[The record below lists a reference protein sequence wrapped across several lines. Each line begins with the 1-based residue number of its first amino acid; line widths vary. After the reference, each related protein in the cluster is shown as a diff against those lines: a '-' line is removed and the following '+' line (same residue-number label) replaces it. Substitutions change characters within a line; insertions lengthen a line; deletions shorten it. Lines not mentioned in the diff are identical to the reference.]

1 MVFQGILWNFFEI
14 AGSSPEAN
22 GWIVNTIILTE
33 GIAFLTEPV
42 FSILSQIH
50 APIGILDNSLQI
62 IDCNDSFASLCGEA
76 EKENCKGKSPDQ
88 VFEIQNES
96 LLEEFRNS
104 KLGKPILFSER
115 VRNRLGEKKEYKAAL
130 TRIRIDSSEVLL
142 LEILEFLQEDSSSKK
157 EKELSAVVSRIYHDL
172 QEPIRNLTSFLKLL
186 EKRSSSELSPN
197 GKEFLGISLGA
208 ADRLWNRINSLLS
221 FVRIEKERNFF
232 RRISLKRTIEESIF
246 DLKKEI
252 ETSDLKV
259 EWKGDFPEI
268 PGNESLL
275 REVFFNLIQN
285 SIQFRKQNQPARVS
299 ISCESAPEVHRIQ
312 ISDEGIGVDLK
323 GNPYFIELFHRYP
336 NAQNPE
342 GVGSGLFFC
351 KRIVELHGGS
361 LEVET
366 APNVGFSVTI
376 LLPSNIK
383 NELL

>member
-1 MVFQGILWNFFEI
+1 M
-14 AGSSPEAN
+14 
-22 GWIVNTIILTE
+22 NTIILTE